1 VSAGVLPEVPLLL
14 ERPPVDWERHRGD
27 KRPKIL
33 PPPGEVWRNPSTGR
47 KVGHRYYTRVT
58 TYADA
63 ITEAYN
69 LTAWKLRRLALGLGQ
84 RADYVRLAAAYT
96 SSEHDRDALDEL
108 VGKALEAAGP
118 NSADLGTALHA
129 LTERLDRGDDL
140 GTPPDEVLPDLAAYT
155 ALTQGLI
162 AYRHREARV
171 VCDQLE
177 TAGTPDGHAHIAEPC
192 PAGCGPEVL
201 HIIDTKTGSIRY
213 PGKMST
219 QLAIYSRSDL
229 YEPATG
235 ERTPIEVCQ
244 SWGAIIHL
252 PVESGECAP
261 FWLDLE
267 HGWRGAELC
276 GPVREWHKV
285 KADDILR
292 PFASVQPV
300 KVIVSDVIE
309 GEPIMEVT
317 RIEPRLASTNIKAP
331 PAPGL
336 GDVTELLAESLAAV
350 AGAVDLETPAERDD
364 AGDEAALHEDLEPSV
379 AEVVHRA
386 IVGDEADRPAPEPC
400 DVRVV
405 NAEHPDEPAEHWC
418 ATHDSG
424 WPHDEPEPRVPED
437 VVDVTTASGKVDP
450 LGPYPV
456 SLAQAMQPDG
466 RVLKETRRPGIPL
479 PPGPDTCAHSGGRTM
494 IPGRGLCCR
503 DCGEPAGFGPQPATP
518 ERCETTELRV
528 DECACPKHR
537 PDLVN
542 VDDSGVEPD
551 DGPTEWPG
559 VDDVPIE
566 QLASGPDSDAEDEPE
581 VDQLADE
588 IARCVTVRDLELLSS
603 KRWREWQQ
611 PHRDLAVERHDQLER
626 AERAAKPVAAFEA
639 AVAAASTRAE
649 LLEVMNAAQGAAWLT
664 AELEALAGARWAEL
678 RVPA

>member
-1 VSAGVLPEVPLLL
+1 MGVSASTLPEVPLLL

-33 PPPGEVWRNPSTGR
+33 PPPGVTWRNPTTGR
-47 KVGHRYYTRVT
+47 KINYRYYTRVT

-69 LTAWKLRRLALGLGQ
+69 LMRWQLRRLALGLGQ

-96 SSEHDRDALDEL
+96 DSEHDREALDEL

-140 GTPPDEVLPDLAAYT
+140 GTPPEEVLPDLAAYT

-171 VCDQLE
+171 VCDGLE

-213 PGKMST
+213 PGKMAT

-229 YEPATG
+229 YVPATG
-235 ERTPIEVCQ
+235 ERIPVEVCQ
-244 SWGAIIHL
+244 AWGAIIHL
-252 PVESGECAP
+252 PAESGECAP

-276 GPVREWHKV
+276 GPVREWHRV

-300 KVIVSDVIE
+300 RMVD
-309 GEPIMEVT
+309 GEVT

-331 PAPGL
+331 PAPAA
-336 GDVTELLAESLAAV
+336 GDVTELLAESLA
-350 AGAVDLETPAERDD
+350 DLGVQLDDPDTVRDEQLD
-364 AGDEAALHEDLEPSV
+364 GEP
-379 AEVVHRA
+379 
-386 IVGDEADRPAPEPC
+386 D
-400 DVRVV
+400 
-405 NAEHPDEPAEHWC
+405 
-418 ATHDSG
+418 
-424 WPHDEPEPRVPED
+424 DEPELRVPED
-437 VVDVTTASGKVDP
+437 VVDVTTVSGKIDP

-466 RVLKETRRPGIPL
+466 KVLAETRRPGRCPALLSNID
-479 PPGPDTCAHSGGRTM
+479 PGAPRCDY
-494 IPGRGLCCR
+494 
-503 DCGEPAGFGPQPATP
+503 PAGHPGGHRFPAEVTP
-518 ERCETTELRV
+518 VERCVHELRLG
-528 DECACPKHR
+528 ECAMPSCR
-537 PDLVN
+537 PDLAHL
-542 VDDSGVEPD
+542 DDEGVERD
-551 DGPTEWPG
+551 DGPTEIPAEELAAQT
-559 VDDVPIE
+559 VRDDVYAMRAAMNVTDE
-566 QLASGPDSDAEDEPE
+566 QRAELVEAAEDLGGM
-581 VDQLADE
+581 LAE
-588 IARCVTVRDLELLSS
+588 QIRQCVTVRDVELLSS
-603 KRWREWQQ
+603 RRWREWSQG
-611 PHRDLAVERHDQLER
+611 HRDLAVDRHDQLE
-626 AERAAKPVAAFEA
+626 AEERAAKPRAAFEA
-639 AVAAASTRAE
+639 AVAAATSVQQ
-649 LLEVMNAAQGAAWLT
+649 LERIMVETSGQSWRDDACLD
-664 AELEALAGARWAEL
+664 LASARWREI
-678 RVPA
+678 RETQR